1 MSITKKGSRRIVVR
15 GIAYRWVVRPKPT
28 YCQALTWGSFSFA
41 AELEVSGQSTLVVT
55 LDAARPDN
63 WVGEQ
68 GFVITPSLVA
78 QAIEQALARG
88 WKPESKGSPH
98 ELALSVSPT
107 NLISGNTHAGDAT
120 SAS

>member
-1 MSITKKGSRRIVVR
+1 MSITKKGSRRIMVG
-15 GIAYRWVVRPKPT
+15 GITYRWMVRPKPT
-28 YCQALTWGSFSFA
+28 YDQGLTWGALSFA
-41 AELEVSGQSTLVVT
+41 VELEVSGQSILIVT
-55 LDAARPDN
+55 IDAPRPDN

-78 QAIEQALARG
+78 QAIEQALAQG

-107 NLISGNTHAGDAT
+107 NLISSNTHTGDAT
-120 SAS
+120 STT